1 VDDLLSR
8 LETGL
13 GDRYRI
19 LHLIGEGGMA
29 RVYLARDLRHEREV
43 ALKVLRPEIAASLG
57 GDRFLREIRIV
68 ASLQHPNV
76 LPLFDSGVAGDSASG
91 TEVLWYVMPYVQGE
105 SLRAKIEREGRLSLE
120 EVVRIG
126 DDLAGALDYAHG
138 RGVVHRD
145 VKPENVLLSGGH
157 AFVADFGVA
166 RAVDLAGTP
175 GATAIGIAMG
185 TPTYMSPEQAAGEA
199 DLDGRSDVY
208 SLACV
213 FYEMLAGTPPFGG
226 VTPRE
231 IMAKHALEPPLPI
244 RRERPDLSPVVEAA
258 LSRGLAKAPGGR
270 TLRAADLVR
279 ELRPEATPIQ
289 VTSQRLPVVRRS
301 RSRVVPVAVA
311 GAALA
316 AVALIWRARA
326 PAPLVPP
333 SPSASAIAVLP
344 FTVRG
349 ADSLGLGEGLVG
361 LLSTKLDGAGDLH
374 SVDPRALLS
383 YVARQAP
390 TPSGPDQGR
399 LVADHFGAGLF
410 VLGDVLAVG
419 GKLRLTASLYDA
431 RRPGHTATTAAAEGP
446 TDHVFDL
453 VDSLASQLLAGWS
466 GRESRL
472 TGIAAVT
479 TRSLA
484 ALKAYL
490 EGESAF
496 RSGNFDAAVEGF
508 QRAVAED
515 SLFALA
521 WYRMSVAAEWLTR
534 SDIAHEAAEHAVRL
548 ADRLSEHDRLLLQGL
563 VVTRRGEGAEAERL
577 FQNAVAIYPNDVEAW
592 IQLGEVQF
600 HYGPLFGRPVAD
612 SKATWQRV
620 LALEPDFFAPL
631 VHLVRI
637 AAAERDGVQ
646 VDSLVRRAMAL
657 RPTAGPGDAGA
668 TRSERLELE
677 TLRAFSNKDPAGQA
691 QVLAQLDSA
700 TDVTVSLS
708 LWGVASFVGD
718 WDGAARI
725 AGLLAAPSRA
735 SWSRAASSIFLANLE
750 EARGQT
756 QAAKRHLDIA
766 AAIDPRA
773 AAEARALL
781 AAAPY
786 RAADPGELAAA
797 RDAVARAPDTPE
809 PPPTTS
815 VVLSAH
821 HGLHGD
827 LRTYLLGL
835 LDARLGNATRATKL
849 ARELETLPAPAN
861 VGSLM
866 PDLARGIR
874 AETASRRGR
883 PAEVTAG
890 FAGVRRETYYELATT
905 SPFFAQARERFVQ
918 AEALVAQGRD
928 AEATALYRSLGGQG
942 SMFELPYLAPA
953 QLRLGEIAERQ
964 GRADEAADH
973 YARVLE
979 LWRDADPPL
988 QPLVR
993 EARARLAKVRSE
1005 K

>member
-1 VDDLLSR
+1 MDDLLSK

-13 GDRYRI
+13 ADRYQI
-19 LHLIGEGGMA
+19 LRLIGEGGMA
-29 RVYLARDLRHEREV
+29 RVYLARDLRHQREV

-57 GDRFLREIRIV
+57 ADRFLREIRIV
-68 ASLQHPNV
+68 ANLQHPNV
-76 LPLFDSGVAGDSASG
+76 LPLFDSGAAGLSG
-91 TEVLWYVMPYVQGE
+91 SGAELLWYVMPYVEGE
-105 SLRAKIEREGRLSLE
+105 SLRAKLERERRLSLADAL
-120 EVVRIG
+120 RIG

-166 RAVDLAGTP
+166 RAVDLAGLE
-175 GATAIGIAMG
+175 GATATGLAMG
-185 TPTYMSPEQAAGEA
+185 TPAYMSPEQAAGQA

-213 FYEMLAGTPPFGG
+213 VYEMLAGSAPFKGA
-226 VTPRE
+226 TPRE
-231 IMAKHALEPPLPI
+231 VMAKHALEPPPPI
-244 RRERPDLSPVVEAA
+244 RRARPELTPEVEAA
-258 LSRGLAKAPGGR
+258 LARGLAKAPDHR
-270 TLRAADLVR
+270 PPSAAHLVR
-279 ELRPEATPIQ
+279 ELQPGESSLQ
-289 VTSQRLPVVRRS
+289 VTAGPLPVARRPRS
-301 RSRVVPVAVA
+301 RIIPIAVA
-311 GAALA
+311 GAAVA
-316 AVALIWRARA
+316 AAALIWRART
-326 PAPLVPP
+326 PA
-333 SPSASAIAVLP
+333 SPATPATSSSAIAVLP

-349 ADSLGLGEGLVG
+349 GDSLGLGEGMVG
-361 LLSTKLDGAGDLH
+361 LLGTKLDGAGDLR
-374 SVDPRALLS
+374 SVDSRALLS
-383 YVARQAP
+383 YVARQ
-390 TPSGPDQGR
+390 PSGPLGPDQGR

-419 GKLRLTASLYDA
+419 GKLRLTASLYDT
-431 RRPGHTATTAAAEGP
+431 RRAGRAAASAAAEGP
-446 TDHVFDL
+446 TDRVFEL

-479 TRSLA
+479 TRSLP

-548 ADRLSEHDRLLLQGL
+548 ADRLSEHDRLLLQAL
-563 VVTRRGEGAEAERL
+563 VVTRRGAGAEGERL

-600 HYGPLFGRPVAD
+600 HYGPLMGRPVAD

-637 AAAERDGVQ
+637 AATEHDGAE

-657 RPTAGPGDAGA
+657 RPTAGFHDAGA

-677 TLRAFSNKDPAGQA
+677 TLRAFANKDPAA
-691 QVLAQLDSA
+691 EARVLAQLDSA
-700 TDVTVSLS
+700 TDVTVDLS

-718 WDGAARI
+718 WEGAGRI
-725 AGLLAAPSRA
+725 AKLLAAPSRP

-750 EARGQT
+750 ESRGRT
-756 QAAKRHLDIA
+756 QAARRLVDA
-766 AAIDPRA
+766 AAEFDPRA

-786 RAADPGELAAA
+786 RPADPAELAAA
-797 RDAVARAPDTPE
+797 RDAVARAPDPAE
-809 PPPTTS
+809 PPPETS
-815 VVLSAH
+815 VVLSVH
-821 HGLHGD
+821 HGLHGH

-835 LDARLGNATRATKL
+835 LEARQGNATRAAQYAKD
-849 ARELETLPAPAN
+849 LEALPAPAN

-874 AETASRRGR
+874 AETAARRGR
-883 PAEVTAG
+883 PADVTAA
-890 FAGVRRETYYELATT
+890 FSGVRRETWYELATT

-928 AEATALYRSLGGQG
+928 AEAAPLYRSLSGQA
-942 SMFELPYLAPA
+942 SMLELPYLAPA

-973 YARVLE
+973 YARVLD
-979 LWRDADPPL
+979 LWRDADPAL

-993 EARARLAKVRSE
+993 EARARLGKVKGER
-1005 K
+1005 